1 MNPTRLFVLGAL
13 ARHGPMYGHQIRRD
27 ARVDRTELWSEV
39 RPGSLYSALH
49 RLQAEGLIEPV
60 RTEQQGNLPARTV
73 YAITGEGRREL
84 RALREEALREVT
96 MRPDPVDLALAMSAD
111 LDEDTLRGY
120 FASRREAL
128 SSRAAFLVHE
138 RGRVWPD
145 QAPADDLIMEHAIA
159 RVETELRWH
168 DAVLDRIGK
177 LAASADASA
186 AGTAAADASA
196 NRTTPAGTAASAAS
210 AHRATPAGTAA
221 AGKAAAA
228 GTAAVRAGRGL
239 DP

>member
-1 MNPTRLFVLGAL
+1 VNPTRLFVLGAL

-27 ARVDRTELWSEV
+27 ARIEPTELWSEV
-39 RPGSLYSALH
+39 KPGSLYSALH
-49 RLQAEGLIEPV
+49 RLHAEGLIEPV
-60 RTEQQGNLPARTV
+60 RTEQRGNLPARTV
-73 YAITGEGRREL
+73 YAITAEGRREL

-120 FASRREAL
+120 FAGRREAL

-138 RGRVWPD
+138 RGRIWPD
-145 QAPADDLIMEHAIA
+145 QAAADDLIMEHAIG

-177 LAASADASA
+177 LAADAAPADEASA
-186 AGTAAADASA
+186 SA
-196 NRTTPAGTAASAAS
+196 P
-210 AHRATPAGTAA
+210 A
-221 AGKAAAA
+221 AGPPD
-228 GTAAVRAGRGL
+228 GRSGRDL
-239 DP
+239 DR